1 MAKTEMTRGNITRG
15 ILYYSL
21 PLVLGSLFQLT
32 YNLVDSMILG
42 RFIGKEALAAAGIAS
57 PVMNIL
63 ILGISGL
70 CMGASVLMSEFF
82 GAEDYQRLKEELA
95 TVMLFGLLFSSFAAL
110 ACILLTPPLL
120 ILLRVPA
127 ELTGMTT
134 VYLRIIFLGVPFTY
148 FYNALAAALKSVGDS
163 KTPLKFL
170 VLSSVLNCILD
181 LVFIG
186 WLGYGIAWSA
196 IATVI
201 AQAVSAVLSLI
212 YTSARIPELSLAPGE
227 LRINRELLKRTLRYG
242 STTALQQSI
251 QPICKLA
258 IQSCVNSLGVD
269 TIAAF
274 NAVTRVDDFAFT
286 PEQSISHGITTFVAQ
301 NRGHASVMRGREK
314 EEATARIFA
323 GFRKGLQLEVCYWV
337 LICIAVS
344 FLKEPI
350 MQLFVTE
357 EDSAVIV
364 ELGCQY
370 LQTMAF
376 FYLFPAFT
384 NGIQGFF
391 RGCGRMKVTL
401 LASFIQIS
409 LRALVTNLLAPR
421 LGMYGISFACVAG
434 WVCMLFYEVP
444 YYFHEKRTGAFN
456 PPDQ

>member
-1 MAKTEMTRGNITRG
+1 MIT
-15 ILYYSL
+15 L
-21 PLVLGSLFQLT
+21 
-32 YNLVDSMILG
+32 N
-42 RFIGKEALAAAGIAS
+42 
-57 PVMNIL
+57 
-63 ILGISGL
+63 
-70 CMGASVLMSEFF
+70 
-82 GAEDYQRLKEELA
+82 
-95 TVMLFGLLFSSFAAL
+95 
-110 ACILLTPPLL
+110 
-120 ILLRVPA
+120 
-127 ELTGMTT
+127 
-134 VYLRIIFLGVPFTY
+134 GV
-148 FYNALAAALKSVGDS
+148 
-163 KTPLKFL
+163 
-170 VLSSVLNCILD
+170 
-181 LVFIG
+181 
-186 WLGYGIAWSA
+186 
-196 IATVI
+196 
-201 AQAVSAVLSLI
+201 
-212 YTSARIPELSLAPGE
+212 R
-227 LRINRELLKRTLRYG
+227 
-242 STTALQQSI
+242 QQSI

-314 EEATARIFA
+314 EDATARIFA

>member
-21 PLVLGSLFQLT
+21 PLALGSLFQLT

-95 TVMLFGLLFSSFAAL
+95 TVMLFGLLFSSCAAL

-196 IATVI
+196 IARRTVPDLY
-201 AQAVSAVLSLI
+201 Q
-212 YTSARIPELSLAPGE
+212 RP
-227 LRINRELLKRTLRYG
+227 
-242 STTALQQSI
+242 
-251 QPICKLA
+251 
-258 IQSCVNSLGVD
+258 
-269 TIAAF
+269 
-274 NAVTRVDDFAFT
+274 
-286 PEQSISHGITTFVAQ
+286 
-301 NRGHASVMRGREK
+301 
-314 EEATARIFA
+314 
-323 GFRKGLQLEVCYWV
+323 
-337 LICIAVS
+337 
-344 FLKEPI
+344 
-350 MQLFVTE
+350 
-357 EDSAVIV
+357 DS
-364 ELGCQY
+364 
-370 LQTMAF
+370 
-376 FYLFPAFT
+376 
-384 NGIQGFF
+384 
-391 RGCGRMKVTL
+391 
-401 LASFIQIS
+401 
-409 LRALVTNLLAPR
+409 
-421 LGMYGISFACVAG
+421 
-434 WVCMLFYEVP
+434 
-444 YYFHEKRTGAFN
+444 
-456 PPDQ
+456 